1 MIIEHRLA
9 VLSQIYKS
17 NIFYVE
23 SLINFGKMTLAAF
36 ACIKIELCVLKGL
49 NSVVCTS
56 EDRVREKD
64 GIFCYKVA
72 LLVFFISIKHLF
84 HRSEKSKDKSR
95 GWTILLQL
103 ERRQGKQNIFFS
115 YFLWIFFNAQDIKGY
130 LCISFLLGYF
140 ICSRCD

>member
-1 MIIEHRLA
+1 
-9 VLSQIYKS
+9 
-17 NIFYVE
+17 
-23 SLINFGKMTLAAF
+23 MTLAAF

-49 NSVVCTS
+49 NSLVFTS

-84 HRSEKSKDKSR
+84 RRSENSKDKSR

-103 ERRQGKQNIFFS
+103 ERRQGKHFS

-130 LCISFLLGYF
+130 LCISFLLGYI